1 MGGQPYVYIL
11 HKEYAWHPAQLLKTE
26 GKKATVKVPIYPNEK
41 AIISDGGRGAKKSEE
56 QVVDLK
62 HYNANV
68 LPLQN
73 VDSNGDL
80 IEFPDMVELPYLHEV
95 RKRCFLCGLLS
106 YLFSGVVYSSP
117 VKTITNILIV
127 FRSLTTN
134 LAFRLLFFL
143 DLNPTRPEFCTI
155 SKIVT

>member
-11 HKEYAWHPAQLLKTE
+11 HKEYAWHPAQLIKSE
-26 GKKATVKVPIYPNEK
+26 GKKATVKVPIYATEK

-95 RKRCFLCGLLS
+95 RNCYLINELLS
-106 YLFSGVVYSSP
+106 SLPIRWGVSE
-117 VKTITNILIV
+117 TFV
-127 FRSLTTN
+127 F
-134 LAFRLLFFL
+134 FI
-143 DLNPTRPEFCTI
+143 C
-155 SKIVT
+155 